1 MNEINLIE
9 KIKKTL
15 NSKYIGDDCAYL
27 KDLGIVMSQDSLV
40 ENVHFDKEDMT
51 PYQLGYKAIMVN
63 LSDIAAS
70 GAVPKYFTIAISLPS
85 GGEKSFVKDF
95 YSGCKEALKETDA
108 EIVGGDITGSDEIYI
123 SVCAIGKTEGRRISS
138 RSNAKVGYKIITTG
152 VHGSSAA
159 GLKILQQNLEP
170 DTELIKAHLMPQ
182 AQLEFA
188 QSISSQINCDYAMMD
203 TSDGLFDALYKI
215 GSQSGCTMSV
225 DFERILYNP
234 KIKEYFE
241 KNYQDLIFFGGEDYQ
256 IVATVPVEFLAK
268 LDNNSYTIIGDVVE
282 RTDKNIVKIN
292 FVDYTDTYSEMSD
305 KCFNHFDLINQ

>member
-1 MNEINLIE
+1 
-9 KIKKTL
+9 
-15 NSKYIGDDCAYL
+15 
-27 KDLGIVMSQDSLV
+27 
-40 ENVHFDKEDMT
+40 MT

-182 AQLEFA
+182 AQLAPFT
-188 QSISSQINCDYAMMD
+188 YM
-203 TSDGLFDALYKI
+203 KI
-215 GSQSGCTMSV
+215 
-225 DFERILYNP
+225 L
-234 KIKEYFE
+234 
-241 KNYQDLIFFGGEDYQ
+241 
-256 IVATVPVEFLAK
+256 
-268 LDNNSYTIIGDVVE
+268 
-282 RTDKNIVKIN
+282 IN
-292 FVDYTDTYSEMSD
+292 FRIQIY
-305 KCFNHFDLINQ
+305 